1 LERDKGFDK
10 VPVMKSKRDEGF
22 GVEPRLRL
30 RLGDEIAL
38 GPGKI
43 ELLQRIQ
50 ETGSITEAA
59 RQMSMSYMRA
69 WKLIQTMNH
78 CFKEPVVV
86 AMRGGQRRGGAGLT
100 DVGAK
105 ALGLYQKME
114 RDSLRVCGKS
124 AEQLRR
130 LLRGVSI

>member
-1 LERDKGFDK
+1 
-10 VPVMKSKRDEGF
+10 V
-22 GVEPRLRL
+22 

-43 ELLQRIQ
+43 ELLARIRQ
-50 ETGSITEAA
+50 TGSITDAA
-59 RQMSMSYMRA
+59 RQMGMSYMRA

-86 AMRGGQRRGGAGLT
+86 AVRGGQQGGGAELT
-100 DVGAK
+100 KVGFK

-114 RDSLRVCGKS
+114 RDSMRVCGKPG
-124 AEQLRR
+124 EQIR
-130 LLRGVSI
+130 LLLKGP